1 VTKRL
6 VDVDDD
12 LVVGA
17 RQVLGTATL
26 KATVNMALRE
36 VVDRAVRL
44 EHLERL
50 RTMDGLDL
58 DDPVVMGGAWR
69 EGRS

>member
-1 VTKRL
+1 MTKRL

-12 LVVGA
+12 LVAGA
-17 RQVLGTATL
+17 RQVLGTVTL

-44 EHLERL
+44 QHLERL

-58 DDPVVMGGAWR
+58 DDPTVMGGAWR
-69 EGRS
+69 EGRP